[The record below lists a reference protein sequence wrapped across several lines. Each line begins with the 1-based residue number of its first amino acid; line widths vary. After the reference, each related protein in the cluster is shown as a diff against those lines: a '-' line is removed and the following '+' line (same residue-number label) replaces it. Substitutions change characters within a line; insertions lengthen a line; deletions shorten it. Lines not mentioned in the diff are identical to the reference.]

1 MDANCSQ
8 QVSTLHK
15 QNFDLKLELF
25 HRRQRQEA
33 LEARLEAAEKQITE
47 QGELQEVNEQLLA
60 ELEKRDQAVEE
71 AVGIIVNLEDKVE
84 RLMRERETVRTFDA
98 QYESTYF
105 RPSQED
111 GPPSS
116 PPEFAEETKPSRP
129 ILTSKSIAR
138 MPSFLSE
145 QSEGTEALRSLYLPN
160 NHSYSDATLP
170 KLLEEASATDGM
182 NSPRLSVLSES
193 SFLSVYGEK
202 PLSLDANNGQ
212 EEVEDGSRRRHRK
225 SSSVEKWIDER
236 PAPDATPSR
245 PTPGTGLGGL
255 RKNQY
260 LSINDVLESPLQR
273 LEKLKHTLEKHN
285 SSLVSQ
291 RPPNQPERAM
301 SIQDKR
307 KSREVLRRVF
317 TDKASFEHH
326 HALPPTPD
334 TISTSTLRHYKNSND
349 TIGKDANERT
359 FLSSTSTFPVPDAT
373 ENAFQSTLSIR
384 PRSAGETVTS
394 RREGHGWDTETQDD
408 FADDASSTAS
418 TYSAQQYRRPKRIQ
432 TPNLFMFGN
441 DQEDEREWGRDMMFN
456 NDSAARLPHHN
467 RTAHRYDALRRSS
480 MVEHPRS
487 DDTVVPTSNFK
498 SFSRYNGDSVMQHG
512 TSPIDLSQKPDLPD
526 RRSSLS
532 ATAKMRKL
540 PAVNNASPS
549 NATAGSPVSSKDN
562 KDLGKKS
569 RLHPIRLFGRSE
581 TSPALNGS
589 FPQQSSRPKGAI
601 GRSQSYFSSQDDN
614 FDNREYATATPPPIK
629 RSRIPQGYRP
639 SSAGDGLPSGGSKRM
654 TTAFGYDGVVEAEVG
669 RARRG
674 SIDIEPRGVDDSAKT
689 GVSGAKKWFGRA
701 GSLRRN

>member
-1 MDANCSQ
+1 M
-8 QVSTLHK
+8 HK

-33 LEARLEAAEKQITE
+33 LEARLDAAEKQISE
-47 QGELQEVNEQLLA
+47 QVELQEINEQLLA

-84 RLMRERETVRTFDA
+84 RLMQRREKVKTFDA

-105 RPSQED
+105 RATHED

-116 PPEFAEETKPSRP
+116 PPEFAEETKPARS
-129 ILTSKSIAR
+129 TVTTKAIAR

-145 QSEGTEALRSLYLPN
+145 QSEGAEALRSLYLPN

-202 PLSLDANNGQ
+202 QLSLDANEGQ
-212 EEVEDGSRRRHRK
+212 DEVADGSPARRHRK

-236 PAPDATPSR
+236 PIPNATSSR
-245 PTPGTGLGGL
+245 PTPGTGIGGL
-255 RKNQY
+255 RKNQF

-291 RPPNQPERAM
+291 RIPSQTEQAT
-301 SIQDKR
+301 SVQDKR
-307 KSREVLRRVF
+307 KSREILRRVF
-317 TDKASFEHH
+317 TDKASFEHQ

-334 TISTSTLRHYKNSND
+334 TISTSTLRHYKNSTD
-349 TIGKDANERT
+349 TIGQDANERT

-373 ENAFQSTLSIR
+373 HNAFQSTLSMR
-384 PRSAGETVTS
+384 PRSAGETITS

-408 FADDASSTAS
+408 FADDVSSNAS
-418 TYSAQQYRRPKRIQ
+418 TYSAQEYQRPKRIQ

-441 DQEDEREWGRDMMFN
+441 DPDDEMGWGGDMMFN
-456 NDSAARLPHHN
+456 NDSAARLPAHN
-467 RTAHRYDALRRSS
+467 RTARRYDALRRSS

-487 DDTVVPTSNFK
+487 DDTVVPNSNYNTTT
-498 SFSRYNGDSVMQHG
+498 RYNGDTTMQYG
-512 TSPIDLSQKPDLPD
+512 TSPIDLSPKPDLPD

-532 ATAKMRKL
+532 ATTKLRKQ
-540 PAVNNASPS
+540 PMMNNNVSPS
-549 NATAGSPVSSKDN
+549 NATAGSSGSSKDS
-562 KDLGKKS
+562 KDSGKKS
-569 RLHPIRLFGRSE
+569 RLHPARLFGRSE
-581 TSPALNGS
+581 TSPALNSS
-589 FPQQSSRPKGAI
+589 FPQQFPRPHVVTAK
-601 GRSQSYFSSQDDN
+601 SQGYFSSHDAS
-614 FDNREYATATPPPIK
+614 FENREYATATPPPIK
-629 RSRIPQGYRP
+629 RSRIPQGFRP
-639 SSAGDGLPSGGSKRM
+639 SSAGEGMSSNGLKRM
-654 TTAFGYDGVVEAEVG
+654 TTAFGYDGAPEVG
-669 RARRG
+669 ARRG
-674 SIDIEPRGVDDSAKT
+674 SVDNETRGADDSGKN
-689 GVSGAKKWFGRA
+689 GAVGTEKWFGRA